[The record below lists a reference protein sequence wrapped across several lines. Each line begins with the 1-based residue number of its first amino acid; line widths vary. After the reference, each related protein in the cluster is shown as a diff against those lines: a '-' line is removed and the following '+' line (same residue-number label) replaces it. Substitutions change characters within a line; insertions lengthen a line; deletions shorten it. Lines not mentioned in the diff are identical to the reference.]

1 MTANELDTAIA
12 AAQAG
17 REEGYRKLFSEFSG
31 VVFRL
36 VSRMVADVS
45 EAEELTQDVFLQA
58 FATMQGFRPRGLGFE
73 AWICRIAYNKAVD
86 TLRHEIP
93 RPVLM
98 EDYALGG
105 DDTELT
111 AFADPPDIAESY
123 EKRQDALVAAV
134 AQLPE
139 EEQALLQLFYYE
151 EKTLSDISFIT
162 GLNTAAVANRLS
174 RTRKKLRKLIEN
186 Q

>member
-1 MTANELDTAIA
+1 M
-12 AAQAG
+12 
-17 REEGYRKLFSEFSG
+17 LFRS
-31 VVFRL
+31 
-36 VSRMVADVS
+36 
-45 EAEELTQDVFLQA
+45 
-58 FATMQGFRPRGLGFE
+58 
-73 AWICRIAYNKAVD
+73 
-86 TLRHEIP
+86 
-93 RPVLM
+93 
-98 EDYALGG
+98 
-105 DDTELT
+105 
-111 AFADPPDIAESY
+111 
-123 EKRQDALVAAV
+123 AV